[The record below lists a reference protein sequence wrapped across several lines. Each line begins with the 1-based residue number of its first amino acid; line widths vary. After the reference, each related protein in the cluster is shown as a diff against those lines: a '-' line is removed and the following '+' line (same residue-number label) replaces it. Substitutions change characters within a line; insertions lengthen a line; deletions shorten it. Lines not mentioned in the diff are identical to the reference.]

1 VIGIVLNIAAGRAE
15 SLFKGSVMSKIV
27 VVGSSNTDMVIQCE
41 RLPAPGETILGGAF
55 FMNPGGKG
63 ANQAVAAAR
72 LGGEVVFIAKVGD
85 DIFGKEAV
93 AGFKKKGINTD
104 FIRVDTHL
112 PSGIATIMVDGKG
125 ENCIAVASGAN
136 NALNAKNVDR
146 AMAQVDEASVLLMQ
160 LETPMETIGYVT
172 SLGYEK
178 GKLVILN
185 PAPARALSDALLAKV
200 DVITPNETEAERL
213 TGIKI
218 ETLDDAKA
226 ASAVLRKKGVGTVV
240 ITLGSQGAFVDSES
254 FSGLVPVRKVKVIDT
269 TAAGDTFNGALAVGI
284 AGGMEIEEAVS
295 FANEAAAISVTRLGA
310 QASAPA
316 LEELKGFGE
325 KLEKTSTEIVSL

>member
-1 VIGIVLNIAAGRAE
+1 
-15 SLFKGSVMSKIV
+15 MSKIV
-27 VVGSSNTDMVIQCE
+27 VIGSSNTDMVIKSE
-41 RLPAPGETILGGAF
+41 RLPTPGETILGGKF

-72 LGGEVVFIAKVGD
+72 LGGEVVFVAKVGD
-85 DIFGKEAV
+85 DIFGQEAV
-93 AGFKKKGINTD
+93 AGFKDEGINTD
-104 FIRVDTHL
+104 YIGVDPYL
-112 PSGIATIMVDGKG
+112 PSGVATIMVDGKG

-136 NALNAKNVDR
+136 NSLSLTDVDL
-146 AMAQVDEASVLLMQ
+146 AMNQIDAASVLLMQ
-160 LETPMETIGYVT
+160 LETPMQTIEYVT
-172 SLGYEK
+172 ALGHEK

-185 PAPARALSDALLAKV
+185 PAPAQTLSDALLAKL
-200 DVITPNETEAERL
+200 DIITPNETEAELL
-213 TGIKI
+213 TGLKI

-226 ASAVLRKKGVGTVV
+226 AATFLRNKGVRTVV
-240 ITLGSQGAFVDSES
+240 ITLGSEGAFVDSEL
-254 FSGLVPVRKVKVIDT
+254 FSGLVSVRKVKVIDT

-316 LEELKGFGE
+316 LKELKGFGQQ
-325 KLEKTSTEIVSL
+325 LEKTTTEIVSS